1 MTRRSGPDH
10 HPDDDTNMDEPTRA
24 ELVAEALA
32 VFGHEAAEELARLLR
47 VPFEAAHPEARP

>member
-1 MTRRSGPDH
+1 MTRRPGPNH

-24 ELVAEALA
+24 GLVAEALA

-47 VPFEAAHPEARP
+47 VSLEASQPEAQL